1 MSDQA
6 LYRISVNGLDVSER
20 FHPLLTNL
28 RVHLSAERVSDTAEI
43 ALDDTNGRIALP
55 RDGAFMTIALGWRSS
70 GLALVFEGTVDDV
83 KSRGARGAGRT
94 LHISAKSADT
104 RGLGKQ
110 NQEKH
115 WDRKKLGEVM
125 QDAGKL
131 AGFAVMVDRSL
142 AAIEREWWGMQAE
155 SFFHFGHR
163 LARETGGVF
172 KVFGRRAILAKRNR
186 GVSMGGAVLSSVT
199 AAWGSNL
206 INWDLSPVV
215 GRPRYKSVIARWY
228 DMKAGK
234 WKREKVEVGGQS
246 SATAD
251 NTTRFTEA
259 DQDEAKGS
267 GENAKEATD
276 RNKGEGSVLIDG
288 DPKATPEGLCIV
300 TGARPGIDRAYRI
313 DAVDHELSRRD
324 GFTTQLALKQPQD
337 GAGSDSR

>member
-6 LYRISVNGLDVSER
+6 LYRITVDGHDVSER
-20 FHPLLTNL
+20 FHPILISL
-28 RVHLSAERVSDTAEI
+28 RVHLAAERVSDTAEI
-43 ALDDTNGRIALP
+43 ELDDANGRIALP
-55 RDGAFMTIALGWRSS
+55 RDGAFMAISLGWRSS

-83 KSRGARGAGRT
+83 RSRGARGAGRT
-94 LHISAKSADT
+94 LTITAKSADT
-104 RGLGKQ
+104 RGQGKQ

-115 WDRKKLGEVM
+115 WDKKKLGEVM
-125 QDAGKL
+125 QDAGRL
-131 AGFAVMVDRSL
+131 AGFEVMVDPSL

-163 LARETGGVF
+163 LARETSGVF
-172 KVFGRRAILAKRNR
+172 KVFGKRAILAKRN
-186 GVSMGGAVLSSVT
+186 GGLSVSGATLSSVV
-199 AAWGSNL
+199 AASGRNL

-234 WKREKVEVGGQS
+234 WRREKIEIGDQS
-246 SATAD
+246 SAPAE

-288 DPKATPEGLCIV
+288 DPGATPEGLCIV
-300 TGARPGIDRAYRI
+300 SGARPGIDGAYRI
-313 DAVDHELSRRD
+313 DTVDHDLSRAN
-324 GFTTQLALKQPQD
+324 GFTTTLSLKQPHD
-337 GAGSDSR
+337 GAGQDDR